1 MDGWVAICG
10 NKVPKCEENYNS
22 TRSTATDSDCWNLK
36 GQRRRAFQRVKFNI
50 DIFKILKGGTVVFE
64 EIYII
69 EYNIL
74 CNSLMVTN
82 TIIYITDKV
91 RHGAL
96 KVCSL
101 IST

>member
-1 MDGWVAICG
+1 M
-10 NKVPKCEENYNS
+10 
-22 TRSTATDSDCWNLK
+22 
-36 GQRRRAFQRVKFNI
+36 
-50 DIFKILKGGTVVFE
+50 VFE

-101 IST
+101 ISTSFFNINNDIFYELSQSRVLLDNFATTSWRERHTERGTKLSFLFFPA